1 METPQFKKAL
11 GNVSDPTPRD
21 ASGNRIVVA
30 SPNFSATP
38 NLQYANSMGRSTRTP
53 ATRGHSVAHN
63 HLAQLAGVT
72 RGSSAGEITAL
83 SADTPAEPPVEQRV
97 GGVPMVRHRGEID
110 RSAPRYRS
118 GSSPDARTEATY
130 GVKGRPA
137 LFEVQAQD
145 RMIST
150 PRGMTG
156 QAQPGDKGDFAGRL
170 DSEIAD
176 FDLAD
181 RVLKNIGAIA
191 QTSPVTR
198 ARKVNE
204 IDSDAGMSGRMSARG
219 RRDLAEKRFKV
230 ESDDGGEYVTRYKRG
245 YFK

>member
-38 NLQYANSMGRSTRTP
+38 NLQYANSMGRASSTP
-53 ATRGHSVAHN
+53 ATRGHSVAQN
-63 HLAQLAGVT
+63 HIAQMMGVT

-83 SADTPAEPPVEQRV
+83 SADTPVEPPVEQRV

-110 RSAPRYRS
+110 RSAPTYRS

-145 RMIST
+145 RMIATS
-150 PRGMTG
+150 RGMTG
-156 QAQPGDKGDFAGRL
+156 QAQPGDRGDFLRSTRL
-170 DSEIAD
+170 
-176 FDLAD
+176 
-181 RVLKNIGAIA
+181 RN
-191 QTSPVTR
+191 
-198 ARKVNE
+198 RKLR
-204 IDSDAGMSGRMSARG
+204 S
-219 RRDLAEKRFKV
+219 RRSCAEEHWCHRTDV
-230 ESDDGGEYVTRYKRG
+230 SSYSRSQGQ
-245 YFK
+245 